1 MKLSG
6 HPVKTGQAR
15 REARGTKWR
24 AESKPRNTVLI
35 VPIDPAYKGGL
46 TGHLPITSLKL
57 GERRKPMTLKER
69 LDSGKFV
76 VAVELQP
83 PKGNDLSELYEY
95 AELLKGRV
103 DTINVPDLQNAIMR
117 LGSLSVCTLL
127 KAKGMEVIY
136 NLSCSDR
143 NRLALQSELLNASA
157 LGLKNLL
164 LLQGDQPSMGDHF
177 ETKAVFDL
185 DVTGLLGA
193 AKRLQEGYDLTGN
206 DLQGKPQFC
215 VGTQINAAAKGH
227 VLDLEIMDMEKK
239 IRMGVDFFFTNSIY
253 DATLFEPF
261 AKKVA
266 HFKVPIIVGITLLKS
281 VGMARYVN
289 KHVEGASIPDSII
302 DQLMKASD
310 KQKASIEIAGG
321 LIKALKPLCQG
332 VQIIPIGW
340 EKQVPALLDYV
351 GL

>member
-1 MKLSG
+1 
-6 HPVKTGQAR
+6 
-15 REARGTKWR
+15 
-24 AESKPRNTVLI
+24 
-35 VPIDPAYKGGL
+35 
-46 TGHLPITSLKL
+46 
-57 GERRKPMTLKER
+57 MTFKEC

-76 VAVELQP
+76 VVAELQP

-103 DTINVPDLQNAIMR
+103 DAINVPDLQNAIMR

-127 KAKGMEVIY
+127 KARGMDVIY

-157 LGLKNLL
+157 LGLTNVL
-164 LLQGDQPSMGDHF
+164 LLQGDHPSIGDHF
-177 ETKAVFDL
+177 EAQAVFDL
-185 DVTGLLGA
+185 DVMGLLGA
-193 AKRLQEGYDLTGN
+193 AKRLQEGYDLMGN
-206 DLQGKPQFC
+206 DLKGKPQFC
-215 VGTQINAAAKGH
+215 VGTQVNAAAKGH

-239 IRMGVDFFFTNSIY
+239 IRSGADFFFTHSVY
-253 DATLFEPF
+253 DVSVFEPF
-261 AKKVA
+261 IKKVA
-266 HFKVPIIVGITLLKS
+266 HFKVPIIAGIALLKS

-310 KQKASIEIAGG
+310 KQRASIEIAGG
-321 LIKALKPLCQG
+321 LIKALRPLCQG

-340 EKQVPALLDYV
+340 EKQIPALLDYA

>member
-1 MKLSG
+1 
-6 HPVKTGQAR
+6 
-15 REARGTKWR
+15 
-24 AESKPRNTVLI
+24 
-35 VPIDPAYKGGL
+35 
-46 TGHLPITSLKL
+46 
-57 GERRKPMTLKER
+57 MTFKEC

-76 VAVELQP
+76 VVAELQP

-103 DTINVPDLQNAIMR
+103 DAINVPDLQNAIMR

-127 KAKGMEVIY
+127 KARGMDVIY

-157 LGLKNLL
+157 LGLTNVL
-164 LLQGDQPSMGDHF
+164 LLQGDHPSIGDHF
-177 ETKAVFDL
+177 EAQAVFDL
-185 DVTGLLGA
+185 DVMGLLGA
-193 AKRLQEGYDLTGN
+193 AKRLQEGYDLMGN
-206 DLQGKPQFC
+206 DLKGKPQFC
-215 VGTQINAAAKGH
+215 VGTQVNAAAKGH

-239 IRMGVDFFFTNSIY
+239 IRSGADFFFTHSVY
-253 DATLFEPF
+253 DVSVFEPF
-261 AKKVA
+261 IKKVA
-266 HFKVPIIVGITLLKS
+266 HFKVPIIAGIALLKS

-310 KQKASIEIAGG
+310 KQRASIEIAGS
-321 LIKALKPLCQG
+321 LIKALKPICQG

-340 EKQVPALLDYV
+340 EKQIPALLDYA